1 MSEFNTQSLAEK
13 ETEKMEKKRKGERE
27 TGQKLDED
35 GEGERE

>member
-1 MSEFNTQSLAEK
+1 MTER

-35 GEGERE
+35 GDRERE